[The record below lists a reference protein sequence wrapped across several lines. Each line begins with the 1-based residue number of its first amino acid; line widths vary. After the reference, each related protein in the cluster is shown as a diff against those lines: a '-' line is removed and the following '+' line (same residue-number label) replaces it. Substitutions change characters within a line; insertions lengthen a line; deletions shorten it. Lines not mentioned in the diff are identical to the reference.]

1 MANDGTV
8 KIAIEAI
15 TDGFESGLKKLGGV
29 AKAALSGVTTAV
41 AGVSAAAGAAAAG
54 LLALESA
61 TEEYRIAQGKLN
73 TAFEAA
79 NLSAEAAQEAY
90 NGFYAIL
97 GDTDTATE
105 ASQLLAT
112 LVEDE
117 KDISRWTKISA
128 GVFGTFGDSLP
139 IEGLI
144 EASNETAKVGQVT
157 GVLAD
162 ALNWAGISE
171 DEFNKKLEACSDE
184 SERNDLIMRTL
195 AYTYDDAANAFYR
208 NNEALIQARE
218 NQALLDSTLAQLGET
233 VSKVKNN
240 LISEFLPGIAAVVS
254 AFNDLLNGAEGADEA
269 LSAAIGNLISGL
281 VEKLPE
287 FLSFGVDII
296 QSILSGLLENLPTLL
311 DGLVLIVGQIF
322 QALMELAPSLLEA
335 GVSLLQYIASGLQQG
350 IPELIAILPEIIS
363 SITSFFAENLP
374 AIASAGAEIIRQ
386 LAQGIS
392 QGLPAIAEEIPKIIA
407 SAIDF
412 LTEHL
417 PEIAAFGVEII
428 NSLVSGIVEAIPAF
442 VSSLPQLIDSLTNFF
457 VEYAPVILQSV
468 VQIIKNL
475 IDGIVAAIPELVAA
489 LPEIIDSIV
498 GFLAEAVPQL
508 LLTGAQL
515 ILALIGGIVS
525 AIPDLVAAL
534 PQIIFAIADGL
545 MSLLGGLADV
555 GIAIAQAIWD
565 GIVGGITSLL
575 GIGGGGKFS
584 KIGGKSAR
592 SAAAPM
598 AISEGEEGGGIS
610 TYALSRA
617 SDIAALESAIPAAQ
631 SRVAIATA
639 AMAPSAGYSAPPPV
653 SSSGGGGNG
662 QAPTIVVRPQVVIKA
677 EGDLAPLAQL
687 FKPALDAEDA
697 RVGQGVQ

>member
-15 TDGFESGLKKLGGV
+15 ADGFESGLKKLGGV

-117 KDISRWTKISA
+117 KDISKWTKISA

-195 AYTYDDAANAFYR
+195 SYTYDDAANAFYR

-233 VSKVKNN
+233 VSRVKNN

-311 DGLVLIVGQIF
+311 NGLAIIVGQIL
-322 QALMELAPSLLEA
+322 QAFVELAPSLVDSGINLLNSLAQGLEQ
-335 GVSLLQYIASGLQQG
+335 S
-350 IPELIAILPEIIS
+350 IPAFIEKLPEIIS
-363 SITSFFAENLP
+363 SMTAFLAE
-374 AIASAGAEIIRQ
+374 
-386 LAQGIS
+386 
-392 QGLPAIAEEIPKIIA
+392 K
-407 SAIDF
+407 
-412 LTEHL
+412 L
-417 PEIAAFGVEII
+417 PEIAEAGGKILAALVDGLVDALPMLVDAFIQI
-428 NSLVSGIVEAIPAF
+428 MPI
-442 VSSLPQLIDSLTNFF
+442 LID
-457 VEYAPVILQSV
+457 A
-468 VQIIKNL
+468 VQEV
-475 IDGIVAAIPELVAA
+475 VAAIGET
-489 LPEIIDSIV
+489 
-498 GFLAEAVPQL
+498 LAEKIPFLSGLFENLDTVVTAAAVAFVTLKAATMAYQVASTIVKVIQA
-508 LLTGAQL
+508 LTAATQAQ
-515 ILALIGGIVS
+515 S
-525 AIPDLVAAL
+525 
-534 PQIIFAIADGL
+534 
-545 MSLLGGLADV
+545 
-555 GIAIAQAIWD
+555 IAQAVLNAVMNANPFVLIATVIATVVAA
-565 GIVGGITSLL
+565 IVSLAL
-575 GIGGGGKFS
+575 ASEDFRNGFIAVCESIGAAIQWVID
-584 KIGGKSAR
+584 KILSLVDWFKELFGVSSSAGDKVDVPSGGKSAR
-592 SAAAPM
+592 SAAAPV
-598 AISEGEEGGGIS
+598 AISEGDEGGSIS
-610 TYALSRA
+610 AYALSR
-617 SDIAALESAIPAAQ
+617 SSGIAALEGAVPSARDRMISDLAAAMPAAQ

-639 AMAPSAGYSAPPPV
+639 AMAPSAGYSAPPPA
-653 SSSGGGGNG
+653 SYSGGNG
-662 QAPTIVVRPQVVIKA
+662 GDRQQQPIILRPNWTMRF
-677 EGDLAPLAQL
+677 EDELAQFAQV
-687 FKPALDAEDA
+687 FKPVIDAEDA